1 MGMDVGGPSVM
12 KLYSQAGEQGTPPD
26 VGQAYASSLAA
37 AELAHRSH
45 YATPAIPGRQEPPPG
60 RVGAGPGDIPIDYNL
75 TEGMPVKYSVPSAQ
89 KERLATRE
97 MVRDAIRLS
106 EKNQTPGVIR
116 TDPITDEE
124 INFVKS
130 MKDQAELADLDRY
143 VNIFFDPRKP
153 GNLPKLMEIYPEF
166 VDRRIQQTKT
176 DYEYALRSQMID
188 QWGVNTF
195 DDLLFL
201 YWRDQG
207 KISGPNL
214 LRRKSVDHK
223 YAAGYLSPFHWG
235 VDTGIHSNGGDIML
249 PFASAN
255 YGKRPLPGQ
264 TTDWSLPDFKDQ
276 PLSLSRGTRNYA
288 SALYGD
294 EIEI

>member
-1 MGMDVGGPSVM
+1 MP
-12 KLYSQAGEQGTPPD
+12 
-26 VGQAYASSLAA
+26 GQQY
-37 AELAHRSH
+37 
-45 YATPAIPGRQEPPPG
+45 PPPG

-97 MVRDAIRLS
+97 MVRDAIRRA
-106 EKNQTPGVIR
+106 EKNQAAGVVR

-124 INFVKS
+124 VNFVKS

-214 LRRKSVDHK
+214 LRKKSVDHK
-223 YAAGYLSPFHWG
+223 YTAGYLSPFYWG
-235 VDTGIHSNGGDIML
+235 VDTGIHSNGGDILL
-249 PFASAN
+249 PFASAE
-255 YGKRPLPGQ
+255 YGKRPLPGRIG
-264 TTDWSLPDFKDQ
+264 DWALPDMSNQ
-276 PLSLSRGTRNYA
+276 PLSLDRGTRNYA